1 MWITPIVIHNFIHR
15 QPPTDTPNR
24 HGAGAPPPP
33 PPNRPSRCPPPSFHF
48 PGALPPRNPWA
59 FPFLA
64 SFLQVRSILVRV
76 FRKFLLLGGVRGT
89 PPPTPSSLLL
99 YRCKIFFFIKG
110 GDYKGM
116 EGVLSLQ
123 HRPMAENST
132 ELAEELNELAGKVL
146 NNYY

>member
-1 MWITPIVIHNFIHR
+1 M
-15 QPPTDTPNR
+15 
-24 HGAGAPPPP
+24 
-33 PPNRPSRCPPPSFHF
+33 
-48 PGALPPRNPWA
+48 
-59 FPFLA
+59 
-64 SFLQVRSILVRV
+64 RV

-89 PPPTPSSLLL
+89 PPPTPSSPLL

-116 EGVLSLQ
+116 EGALSLQ

>member
-1 MWITPIVIHNFIHR
+1 MA
-15 QPPTDTPNR
+15 
-24 HGAGAPPPP
+24 AG
-33 PPNRPSRCPPPSFHF
+33 SRSAFLSI
-48 PGALPPRNPWA
+48 PGVLPPRNPWA

-64 SFLQVRSILVRV
+64 SSLQVRSILVRV

-89 PPPTPSSLLL
+89 PPLPSSSLLL

-132 ELAEELNELAGKVL
+132 ELAEELNELAVKVL

>member
-1 MWITPIVIHNFIHR
+1 MWITRPFIHNFIHR
-15 QPPTDTPNR
+15 QPPTDTTNH
-24 HGAGAPPPP
+24 HGAGT
-33 PPNRPSRCPPPSFHF
+33 PPNRPSRCPPPSFQS
-48 PGALPPRNPWA
+48 PARYPSVIRGC
-59 FPFLA
+59 FLSLG
-64 SFLQVRSILVRV
+64 SFLQVRSILVGV

-116 EGVLSLQ
+116 EGALSLQ
-123 HRPMAENST
+123 HRPMAGNST
-132 ELAEELNELAGKVL
+132 ELAGELNELAGKVL